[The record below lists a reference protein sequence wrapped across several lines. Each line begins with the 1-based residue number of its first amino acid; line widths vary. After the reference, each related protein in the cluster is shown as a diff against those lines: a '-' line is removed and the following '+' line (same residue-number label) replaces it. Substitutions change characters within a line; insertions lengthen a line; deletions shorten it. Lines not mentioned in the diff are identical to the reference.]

1 YLFFINCSKDY
12 QETYLCAKTSLLT
25 IITASSSAESKKL
38 LKKFKV
44 MVRILFFCLFVLITP
59 LLLIAIWNY
68 PFGRR
73 ETLSK
78 SIDTLMPMTSPY
90 YEIGLI
96 LHTVCCPSAVFLN
109 FVIDLWF
116 AVLLSF
122 FCTASDSLVTKLKVD
137 HDEDETELEYK
148 DRLNNKLKT
157 FYEGHAT
164 LMQFLST
171 LCKMFKWLT
180 IIPLVNVLSSFCLTL
195 FSISEELDWQF
206 LCHAL
211 PCLVQILAYNWFGEQ
226 VKDKQTKLAMALL
239 DFDWISMRIEDKKN
253 YLIIISYM
261 NKEYRIKTALGIDLS
276 FVTLTSVLKASYQVN
291 TILRTMEIQ
300 TQWIFLTNA
309 VAPVLQTF
317 AYNWFGEQVKVKKSQ
332 LDMALLEFDWVSMR
346 QKDKR
351 NYLIIISYM
360 NKEFGIKTALG
371 DDLSLVTMTA
381 ILKASYQAYTL
392 LRTTE
397 T

>member
-1 YLFFINCSKDY
+1 MKIFSHDIIKRHSNTIGERNEVDETLALPIFCQDLLGQNIFDPKWTWKSKFFRIVLLFIQSESNLSSTAEAYFFVISLTLFLIKYLFFINCSKDY
-12 QETYLCAKTSLLT
+12 QETYLRAKTSLLK
-25 IITASSSAESKKL
+25 IIMASSSVKSKKL

-44 MVRILFFCLFVLITP
+44 MVRILFFCLFVLISP

-73 ETLSK
+73 ETFSK
-78 SIDTLMPMTSPY
+78 SIDTLMPTTSPF

-96 LHTVCCPSAVFLN
+96 LHTVVCPSAVFLN

-122 FCTASDSLVTKLKVD
+122 FCTASDSLETMLKIE
-137 HDEDETELEYK
+137 HDADETELEYK
-148 DRLNNKLKT
+148 DRLNNTLKT

-180 IIPLVNVLSSFCLTL
+180 IIPLVSVLSSFCLTL

-206 LCHAL
+206 LCHAV

-226 VKDKQTKLAMALL
+226 MKDKQTKLTMALL
-239 DFDWISMRIEDKKN
+239 EFDWISMRIEEKKN

-291 TILRTMEIQ
+291 TILRTMEI
-300 TQWIFLTNA
+300 
-309 VAPVLQTF
+309 
-317 AYNWFGEQVKVKKSQ
+317 
-332 LDMALLEFDWVSMR
+332 
-346 QKDKR
+346 
-351 NYLIIISYM
+351 
-360 NKEFGIKTALG
+360 
-371 DDLSLVTMTA
+371 
-381 ILKASYQAYTL
+381 
-392 LRTTE
+392 
-397 T
+397 